1 MNKMLE
7 NMMLEFNLNT
17 KDEPTP
23 EVKEFLR
30 LLKTLK
36 ESLLHEHMKSDLTC
50 FS

>member
-1 MNKMLE
+1 MNEMLE
-7 NMMLEFNLNT
+7 NTSLEFNMNT
-17 KDEPTP
+17 KDEPTL

-36 ESLLHEHMKSDLTC
+36 GSLHEHMKSDVTC

>member
-1 MNKMLE
+1 MLG
-7 NMMLEFNLNT
+7 NMLLEFNLNT

-23 EVKEFLR
+23 EVKEFAR

-36 ESLLHEHMKSDLTC
+36 ESLHEHMKSDLTC